1 MSFDLIATLVLV
13 AVLSILVIKN
23 RKKLT
28 FQRFLGVM
36 YVAMYR
42 TKAGL
47 KTMDKLANKI
57 KPLLIKGAPF
67 IIAIGF
73 IGMAIVS
80 FDLIRSLINLIIGA
94 SAPSVGVVLPV
105 KAKGVFYVPFAYWI
119 ISIFAVLVVH
129 EGAHGVMARALGMK
143 VKNSGLVVL
152 GALVPLIPG
161 AFVEPDEKVLAKAKP
176 KHQLAVFAAG
186 PFSNI
191 FFGFVFL
198 MLLSSVF
205 NPIADQLYD
214 NKVVITD
221 MMGEN
226 SPAELAGLH
235 PGESILAIDGTSIS
249 STEEFSDA
257 IRSKHPGE
265 TLSVL
270 TSAAAYD
277 ITLGE
282 NPKTKTPLFGVYVEQ
297 PLKDTSPLANSF
309 IWVKDLLFWLFVLNL
324 GVGLFNL
331 IPLGP
336 IDGGRM
342 LLTTLQCFSK
352 KKASVIWKS
361 VSVGLLCVLV
371 TNVVVAFF

>member
-1 MSFDLIATLVLV
+1 
-13 AVLSILVIKN
+13 
-23 RKKLT
+23 
-28 FQRFLGVM
+28 M

-42 TKAGL
+42 SKAGL
-47 KTMDKLANKI
+47 KTMDKIANKL
-57 KPLLIKGAPF
+57 KPILIKGAPF

-80 FDLIRSLINLIIGA
+80 FDLIRSLINLLIGA
-94 SAPSVGVVLPV
+94 SGPSVGVVLPI

-152 GALVPLIPG
+152 GLIVPIIPG
-161 AFVEPDEKVLAKAKP
+161 AFVEPDEKALAKAKP

-191 FFGFVFL
+191 FFGFLFL
-198 MLLSSVF
+198 AILASIF
-205 NPIADQLYD
+205 NPIADQFYD

-221 MMGEN
+221 MMGDN
-226 SPAELAGLH
+226 SPAEIAGLT
-235 PGESILAIDGTSIS
+235 PGESITSINGAAIT
-249 STEEFSDA
+249 STEDFSEA
-257 IRSKHPGE
+257 IRSKEPGE
-265 TLSVL
+265 TLSVI
-270 TSAAAYD
+270 TSAASYD
-277 ITLGE
+277 VTLGE
-282 NPKTKTPLFGVYVEQ
+282 NPQTKNPWFGVYVEQ
-297 PLKDTSPLANSF
+297 PLKDSSPLANAF

-342 LLTTLQCFSK
+342 LLTTLQCFTK
-352 KKASVIWKS
+352 ERKANVIWKS
-361 VSVGLLCVLV
+361 VSVGILCVLV
-371 TNVVVAFF
+371 TNVVVAFI